1 MRKLLHEVQEIDQYI
16 LQAMPDTDQ
25 LVFQAR
31 MLTDADL
38 QEKVHCQRAAHL
50 LIRQAGREAQ
60 REKLAA
66 LHSRLWETDEAFR
79 SEITAIFK

>member
-16 LQAMPDTDQ
+16 LQEMRVTDK

-31 MLTDADL
+31 MLTDAAL
-38 QEKVHCQRAAHL
+38 QEKVYYQAEAHR
-50 LIRQAGREAQ
+50 LIRRTGRDAQ

-66 LHSRLWETDEAFR
+66 IHASLWESDESFR
-79 SEITAIFK
+79 AEISAIFK